1 MQRQPIVDSSSENKF
16 RKGSTENSSTSEE
29 FSKRKRTRVNN
40 TDIWT
45 RKEEE
50 RILKYALKLSEKE
63 YLTSIANE
71 KNSQITKLNQMESV
85 HVFNATEE
93 DFSNPLKYFDGLWD
107 LKANS
112 TGIVKI
118 IPPEK
123 WVEKQRLQFEKE
135 MKIKIQNPH
144 KKLESRKQ
152 VLSNLYMAKVSNHF
166 KFSFLNSRLIFLL
179 LCCL

>member
-1 MQRQPIVDSSSENKF
+1 MQRQPILDSSSENKF
-16 RKGSTENSSTSEE
+16 RMGETGNSSTRDE

-71 KNSQITKLNQMESV
+71 KNSQITKLDEIESV
-85 HVFNATEE
+85 QVFNATEE

-123 WVEKQRLQFEKE
+123 WVEKQRLLFENE
-135 MKIKIQNPH
+135 MKVKIQNPH
-144 KKLESRKQ
+144 KKLETRKQ
-152 VLSNLYMAKVSNHF
+152 VLGHLYMAKVSNLF
-166 KFSFLNSRLIFLL
+166 NFSFLNSR
-179 LCCL
+179 